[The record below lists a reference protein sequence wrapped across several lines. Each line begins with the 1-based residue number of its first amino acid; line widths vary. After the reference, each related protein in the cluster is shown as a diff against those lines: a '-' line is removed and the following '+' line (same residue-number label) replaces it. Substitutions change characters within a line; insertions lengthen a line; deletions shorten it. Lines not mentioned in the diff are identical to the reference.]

1 MYLGPIPCPAP
12 AYDCAGR
19 FLFTS
24 LNSVLIGET
33 CLRLPRSLLP
43 DIAGDDVP
51 VLEYRRDGRRRR
63 LCHEGRGRTRGR
75 TCVTT
80 LH

>member
-1 MYLGPIPCPAP
+1 MAHGFYSLLQMFKMFIYLGPIPCPAP

-33 CLRLPRSLLP
+33 CLRLPRALLP

-51 VLEYRRDGRRRR
+51 VLEYRLDGRRR
-63 LCHEGRGRTRGR
+63 LCHEG
-75 TCVTT
+75 
-80 LH
+80 